1 MILLLPP
8 RPRRVLVACCSVAAL
23 SATGCASHAQTAP
36 TYRETA
42 PAGSTEATVREEFDP
57 ARFRE
62 DLILI
67 QPVFP
72 PPTVN
77 PGPVEPVIAV
87 NVIDSADSVDVT
99 IYRVQV
105 IALRREEGA
114 RNIADELRR
123 RFDVPTEVVPQGN
136 LFAVHVG
143 RMASAADA
151 RSLQA
156 QIAALSLGYEGAFL
170 VKVRRSFPIEEASD
184 ALSNR
189 PAGDHRPEADLP
201 AASLFEDGSEF
212 EASSPFA
219 DSLAADPP
227 IDNQPALDIEPPPE
241 PEELVRIQGWRV
253 LIDQFMDLDGPRGA
267 LQHRR
272 QVMKRLKR
280 DDVDVKFE
288 APWYKVLAGSFRTST
303 EAQKFVERCRAL
315 GYQTAA
321 HVPGEVYLPREEEQ

>member
-36 TYRETA
+36 AYRETA

-99 IYRVQV
+99 INRVQV

-123 RFDVPTEVVPQGN
+123 RFDVPTEVVPQGK
-136 LFAVHVG
+136 LFAVHAG
-143 RMASAADA
+143 SMASAADA

-170 VKVRRSFPIEEASD
+170 VKVRRSFPVEEASD

-189 PAGDHRPEADLP
+189 PAGDHRPEAD
-201 AASLFEDGSEF
+201 
-212 EASSPFA
+212 
-219 DSLAADPP
+219 PP
-227 IDNQPALDIEPPPE
+227 IDDQPTPDIEPPPE

-315 GYQTAA
+315 GYRTAA
-321 HVPGEVYLPREEEQ
+321 RVPGEVYLPREEE

>member
-1 MILLLPP
+1 
-8 RPRRVLVACCSVAAL
+8 
-23 SATGCASHAQTAP
+23 
-36 TYRETA
+36 
-42 PAGSTEATVREEFDP
+42 
-57 ARFRE
+57 
-62 DLILI
+62 
-67 QPVFP
+67 
-72 PPTVN
+72 
-77 PGPVEPVIAV
+77 
-87 NVIDSADSVDVT
+87 SVDVT

-105 IALRREEGA
+105 IALHREEGA

-123 RFDVPTEVVPQGN
+123 RFDVPTEVVPQGE
-136 LFAVHVG
+136 LFAVHAG
-143 RMASAADA
+143 SMASAADA

-170 VKVRRSFPIEEASD
+170 VKVRRSFPVEEASD

-189 PAGDHRPEADLP
+189 PAGDHRPEAD
-201 AASLFEDGSEF
+201 
-212 EASSPFA
+212 
-219 DSLAADPP
+219 PP
-227 IDNQPALDIEPPPE
+227 IDDQPTPDIEPPPE

-315 GYQTAA
+315 GYRTAA
-321 HVPGEVYLPREEEQ
+321 RVPGEVYLPREEE

>member
-1 MILLLPP
+1 MILLQPP
-8 RPRRVLVACCSVAAL
+8 RPRRILVACCSVAAL

-36 TYRETA
+36 AYRETA

-136 LFAVHVG
+136 LFAVHAG

-170 VKVRRSFPIEEASD
+170 VKVRRSFPVEEASD

-189 PAGDHRPEADLP
+189 PSGDHR
-201 AASLFEDGSEF
+201 
-212 EASSPFA
+212 
-219 DSLAADPP
+219 
-227 IDNQPALDIEPPPE
+227 PALDIEPPPE

-315 GYQTAA
+315 GYRTAA
-321 HVPGEVYLPREEEQ
+321 RVPGEVYLPREEE

>member
-1 MILLLPP
+1 MILLQPP
-8 RPRRVLVACCSVAAL
+8 HSRRVLVACCSVAAL

-36 TYRETA
+36 AYRETA

-72 PPTVN
+72 PTTVN

-123 RFDVPTEVVPQGN
+123 RFDVPTEVVPQGK
-136 LFAVHVG
+136 LFAVHAG
-143 RMASAADA
+143 SMASAADA

-170 VKVRRSFPIEEASD
+170 VKVRRSFPVEEASD

-189 PAGDHRPEADLP
+189 PAGDHRLEADL
-201 AASLFEDGSEF
+201 S
-212 EASSPFA
+212 A

-227 IDNQPALDIEPPPE
+227 IDDQPALDIEPPPE

-288 APWYKVLAGSFRTST
+288 APWYKVLAGNFRTST

-315 GYQTAA
+315 GYRTAA
-321 HVPGEVYLPREEEQ
+321 RVPGEVYLPREEE

>member
-1 MILLLPP
+1 MILLQPP

-36 TYRETA
+36 AYRETA

-170 VKVRRSFPIEEASD
+170 VKVRRSFPVEEASD

-189 PAGDHRPEADLP
+189 PAGDHRPEAD
-201 AASLFEDGSEF
+201 
-212 EASSPFA
+212 
-219 DSLAADPP
+219 PP
-227 IDNQPALDIEPPPE
+227 IDDQPTPDIEPPPE

-315 GYQTAA
+315 GYRTAA

>member
-1 MILLLPP
+1 VILLQPP
-8 RPRRVLVACCSVAAL
+8 RPRRILVACCSVAAL

-36 TYRETA
+36 AYRETA

-136 LFAVHVG
+136 LFAVHAG

-170 VKVRRSFPIEEASD
+170 VKVRRSFPVEEASD

-189 PAGDHRPEADLP
+189 PSGDHR
-201 AASLFEDGSEF
+201 
-212 EASSPFA
+212 
-219 DSLAADPP
+219 
-227 IDNQPALDIEPPPE
+227 PALDIEPPPE

-315 GYQTAA
+315 GYRTAA
-321 HVPGEVYLPREEEQ
+321 RVPGEVYLPREEE

>member
-123 RFDVPTEVVPQGN
+123 RFDVPTEVVPQGK
-136 LFAVHVG
+136 LFAVHDG
-143 RMASAADA
+143 SMASAADA

-170 VKVRRSFPIEEASD
+170 VKVRRSFPVEEASD

-189 PAGDHRPEADLP
+189 PAGDHRLEADL
-201 AASLFEDGSEF
+201 S
-212 EASSPFA
+212 A

-227 IDNQPALDIEPPPE
+227 IDDQPALDIEPPPE

>member
-36 TYRETA
+36 AYRETA

-99 IYRVQV
+99 INRVQV

-123 RFDVPTEVVPQGN
+123 RFDVPTEVVPQGK
-136 LFAVHVG
+136 LFAVHAG
-143 RMASAADA
+143 SMASAADA

-170 VKVRRSFPIEEASD
+170 VKVRRSFPVEEASD

-189 PAGDHRPEADLP
+189 PAGDHRPEAD
-201 AASLFEDGSEF
+201 
-212 EASSPFA
+212 
-219 DSLAADPP
+219 PP
-227 IDNQPALDIEPPPE
+227 IDDQPTPDIEPPPE

-315 GYQTAA
+315 GYRTAA

>member
-1 MILLLPP
+1 MILLQPP
-8 RPRRVLVACCSVAAL
+8 HSRRVLVACCSVAAL

-36 TYRETA
+36 AYRETA

-77 PGPVEPVIAV
+77 PEPVEPVIAV

-105 IALRREEGA
+105 IALRREESA

-123 RFDVPTEVVPQGN
+123 RFDVPTEVVPQGK
-136 LFAVHVG
+136 LFAVHAG
-143 RMASAADA
+143 SMASAADA

-170 VKVRRSFPIEEASD
+170 VKVRRSFPVEEASD

-189 PAGDHRPEADLP
+189 PAGDHRLEADL
-201 AASLFEDGSEF
+201 S
-212 EASSPFA
+212 A

-227 IDNQPALDIEPPPE
+227 IDDQPTPDIEPPPE

-288 APWYKVLAGSFRTST
+288 APWYKVLAGTFRTST

-315 GYQTAA
+315 GYRTAA
-321 HVPGEVYLPREEEQ
+321 RVPGEVYLPREEE